1 MKRREK
7 FLFILIFACL
17 IVLSGFFTAT
27 QAASNFA
34 AASVIPTLNYRTH
47 IENIG
52 WQSWMTDGQTS
63 GTSGQSLRLE
73 AIEITTNNQGY
84 DLGVEYQTHV
94 QNIGW
99 QDWKSESETSGT
111 SGQGL
116 RLEAIRISLTGA
128 DASNFDV
135 YYRVHAQNLGWL
147 GWAKNGEAS
156 GSAGFGYRLEAIQIV
171 VVAHSAAAPG
181 STLRSYVSRYSME
194 IQQTQY
200 FEYRDVYYHTLV
212 YESWYQRPIFT
223 DSSVYNSNFATVYD
237 NLEAAW
243 VGSNHTD
250 MDTFIYSYTYDPN
263 FRNNLIGK
271 YENTVT
277 ATITYNN
284 NNVFSVVQEQYTY
297 SGGAHGNTE
306 TSTHTFESKYGAELS
321 LGDLLSIPDAQI
333 STLITNEFQT
343 LKNTDPTYADID
355 LTAISASLNDNSDF
369 YLNDTGLV
377 IYFNPYEVAP
387 GAAGRVEL
395 TLPYSRTDL
404 LNDIE
409 TLV

>member
-1 MKRREK
+1 MKGRKKLLIRLMLA
-7 FLFILIFACL
+7 FLLIF
-17 IVLSGFFTAT
+17 TAFPT
-27 QAASNFA
+27 AILASTGLEV
-34 AASVIPTLNYRTH
+34 ASAMPTLNYRTH
-47 IENIG
+47 IQNIG

-84 DLGVEYQTHV
+84 NLGVEYQTHV

-99 QDWKSESETSGT
+99 QDWKSDGQSSGT

-128 DASNFDV
+128 DAANFDV

-171 VVAHSAAAPG
+171 IVAHGAAAPG

-200 FEYRDVYYHTLV
+200 FEYRDVYYHTQV
-212 YESWYQRPIFT
+212 YESWYQRPVFT
-223 DSSVYNSNFATVYD
+223 DSSVYNSNFAAVYD

-250 MDTFIYSYTYDPN
+250 LDAFIYSYTYDPN
-263 FRNNLIGK
+263 FRNNLLGK

-277 ATITYNN
+277 AAITYNN
-284 NNVFSVVQEQYTY
+284 NNVFSIVQEQYTY

-306 TSTHTFESKYGAELS
+306 TSAHTFESKYGAELS
-321 LGDLLSIPDAQI
+321 LGDLLSIPDTQI
-333 STLITNEFQT
+333 SGLITNEFYA
-343 LKNTDPTYADID
+343 LRNTDPAYADID
-355 LTAISASLNDNSDF
+355 LSAIAASLNANSDF

-395 TLPYSRTDL
+395 TIPYSRSDL

>member
-1 MKRREK
+1 MAG
-7 FLFILIFACL
+7 LD
-17 IVLSGFFTAT
+17 T
-27 QAASNFA
+27 N
-34 AASVIPTLNYRTH
+34 
-47 IENIG
+47 
-52 WQSWMTDGQTS
+52 GQTS

-84 DLGVEYQTHV
+84 DLSVEYQTHV

-99 QDWKSESETSGT
+99 QDWKTEGQSSGT

-116 RLEAIRISLTGA
+116 RLEAIRINLTGS
-128 DASNFDV
+128 DAVNFDV

-147 GWAKNGEAS
+147 GWALNGEAS
-156 GSAGFGYRLEAIQIV
+156 GSAGFGYRLEAIEIV
-171 VVAHSAAAPG
+171 IVPHGSPAPG
-181 STLRSYVSRYSME
+181 STLRSYVSRYSMN
-194 IQQTQY
+194 ISQTQY
-200 FEYRDVYYHTLV
+200 FEYRDVYYHTLL
-212 YESWYQRPIFT
+212 YEAWYQRPIFT
-223 DSSVYNSNFATVYD
+223 DSSVYNTVFDTAYD

-243 VGSNHTD
+243 LSSNQTA
-250 MDTFIYSYTYDPN
+250 MDDFIFSYTYDAN
-263 FRNNLIGK
+263 FRQNLMGK

-284 NNVFSVVQEQYTY
+284 NNVFSIVQEQYTY

-306 TSTHTFESKYGAELS
+306 TSAHTFESEFGTELS

-333 STLITNEFQT
+333 PTLITNEFQI
-343 LKNTDPTYADID
+343 LKMTDPAYSDID
-355 LTAISASLNDNSDF
+355 LSAIASGLNANSKF

-387 GAAGRVEL
+387 GAAGRVEM

-404 LNDIE
+404 LNNIE